1 MPRVRSNGTG
11 SIHIDKRNGK
21 YRATYVLSKNQ
32 KTGKYIR
39 RSFLA
44 NSYEEAD
51 EKLKLIIEKIKDG
64 QYSVESEMKY
74 KHWLNYWIDDCKV
87 NTIEQTTLDNYKG
100 NLNNHVI
107 PWLGDIKLKDLSVKD
122 IQRFYNHLY
131 EDGREDGRGGLNPRT
146 VQRIHTIINSSLKH
160 AVRCEVLTKNVAMY
174 AIKRKMRKFE
184 IEPYSLDE
192 LKEFIM
198 VTKDEDFYPLFV
210 TSALTGL
217 RRGEVLALRWQD
229 VDFDTKMIKV
239 RKSLGQRK
247 VSNDSRKRIIELK
260 DTKTESSRRTIPI
273 DDFLTNILSN
283 HKIKQVETSFK
294 YGRDS
299 YNPNDLVFC
308 EKNGSFINPSKY
320 TNEFSKVIKKLN
332 LRKVRLHDVRHAYA
346 TIMLQEGVGHKYIK
360 DLLGHSTIVTTLDIY
375 THTNITELR
384 KASSKLSEALMI

>member
-1 MPRVRSNGTG
+1 MARTRANGTG

-21 YRATYVLSKNQ
+21 YRATYVLNKNK

-44 NSYEEAD
+44 DSYEEAD
-51 EKLKLIIEKIKDG
+51 KKLKVIIERIKDG

-74 KHWLNYWIDDCKV
+74 KHWLNYWLDDCKV

-107 PWLGDIKLKDLSVKD
+107 PWLGDIKLNDLSVKD
-122 IQRFYNHLY
+122 IQKFYNHLY
-131 EDGREDGRGGLNPRT
+131 EEGREDGTGGLNPRT
-146 VQRIHTIINSSLKH
+146 VQRIHTIISSSLKH
-160 AVRCEVLTKNVAMY
+160 AVRCEILTKNVASY
-174 AIKRKMRKFE
+174 AIKRKMRRFE

-192 LKEFIM
+192 LKKFLS
-198 VTKDEDFYPLFV
+198 VTKDEEFYPLFA

-229 VDFDTKMIKV
+229 VDFDNLMIKV

-247 VSNDSRKRIIELK
+247 ISEDSKKRIIELK

-273 DDFLTNILSN
+273 GDFLINVLSN
-283 HKIKQVETSFK
+283 HKKEQMEISFK
-294 YGRDS
+294 YGRES

-308 EKNGSFINPSKY
+308 EKNGDFINPSKY
-320 TNEFSKVIKKLN
+320 TNEFSKVIKKYN
-332 LRKVRLHDVRHAYA
+332 LRKIRLHDIRHAFA
-346 TIMLQEGVGHKYIK
+346 TILLHEGVSHKYIK

-375 THTNITELR
+375 THTSIVELR